1 MNARSDRRNPYAIA
15 LVVVGGV
22 ALVVALSLGLA
33 GAGEASPYTG
43 DPIAAAALDAW
54 SNFLL
59 LVGAV
64 ALIGA
69 LVLAGARWLLRSTT
83 MKVDASS

>member
-1 MNARSDRRNPYAIA
+1 MNARSTRRNPYAIA
-15 LVVVGGV
+15 LAALGGV
-22 ALVVALSLGLA
+22 ALVIALSLGLA
-33 GAGEASPYTG
+33 AAQEASSYTG
-43 DPIAAAALDAW
+43 DATTTAALTAW

-69 LVLAGARWLLRSTT
+69 LVLAGARWLLRSSPL
-83 MKVDASS
+83 KVDASS